1 MKTLKLSLLTILVN
15 LLSLTSFMSFSQ
27 MTHTFYVEDTHGT
40 ILSNEYTVSD
50 TVVKVGDIVKFVNKY
65 GSSEFYVKRGNQLS
79 EYLGSKSMND
89 VIYTDT
95 ITEWDLQDQ
104 DLGQQPLD
112 IKVSSTNNQFAFQYI
127 HFTIIDS
134 TSTLNTDNLNNLKFS
149 LYPNPTSNVLNIK
162 GDNIESV
169 KVFDMNGQLVLS
181 DVFSTTSISL
191 NVSTLTNGYY
201 TILINDVKQIK
212 FIKL

>member
-1 MKTLKLSLLTILVN
+1 MKKLKN
-15 LLSLTSFMSFSQ
+15 LLLVLLVSLMSLTPFTSFSQ
-27 MTHTFYVEDTHGT
+27 MTHIFYVEDTHGT

-50 TVVKVGDIVKFVNKY
+50 TVVKVGDIIKFVNKY
-65 GSSEFYVKRGNQLS
+65 VLSEFYVKRGNQLS
-79 EYLGSKSMND
+79 EYLGMKSMND

-134 TSTLNTDNLNNLKFS
+134 TSTLSTDNLNDLKFS
-149 LYPNPTSNVLNIK
+149 VYPNPTSNVLNIK

-201 TILINDVKQIK
+201 TVLINDVKQRK